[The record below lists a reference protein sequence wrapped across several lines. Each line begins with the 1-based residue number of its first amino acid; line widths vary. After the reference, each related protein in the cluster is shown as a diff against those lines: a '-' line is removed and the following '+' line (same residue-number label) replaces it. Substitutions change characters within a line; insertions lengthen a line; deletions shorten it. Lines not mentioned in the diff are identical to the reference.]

1 MINISINNNS
11 DSNNYPRLDL
21 DAGQETI
28 QIKLHLRKMCVF
40 GAGNV
45 FKEEE
50 KLMLWKNI
58 SPSSGNNCS
67 FPFWG
72 SCKRKECPSRIEIFN
87 GEFPTPSDYRE
98 RCVQLLRLEGEMKL
112 CLVALPSRML
122 WVFCFCL
129 VALQSQMLW
138 LGYPCLARFCEWW
151 FFLFVFDGCLAQ
163 GTERKKRKKVK
174 LLSRV
179 RLFSTPWTV
188 PHQAPLSMGFSRQEY
203 WSGLPF
209 TPSGD
214 LPDPGIKPESSVS
227 PALAGG
233 FFTTSTTWAAL

>member
-58 SPSSGNNCS
+58 SPSSGDNCS

-98 RCVQLLRLEGEMKL
+98 RCVQSLRLEGEMNL
-112 CLVALPSRML
+112 CLLALPSRML

-129 VALQSQMLW
+129 VAHQSQMLW
-138 LGYPCLARFCEWW
+138 VGYPCLARFCERFFSVCFWW
-151 FFLFVFDGCLAQ
+151 AL
-163 GTERKKRKKVK
+163 GTQRGQRERKERK
-174 LLSRV
+174 
-179 RLFSTPWTV
+179 
-188 PHQAPLSMGFSRQEY
+188 
-203 WSGLPF
+203 WSY
-209 TPSGD
+209 
-214 LPDPGIKPESSVS
+214 SVVS
-227 PALAGG
+227 D
-233 FFTTSTTWAAL
+233 S

>member
-58 SPSSGNNCS
+58 SPSSGDNCS

-72 SCKRKECPSRIEIFN
+72 SCKRKECPSRIEIFD

-98 RCVQLLRLEGEMKL
+98 RCVQSLRLEGEMNL
-112 CLVALPSRML
+112 CLLALPSRML

-129 VALQSQMLW
+129 VAHQSQMLW
-138 LGYPCLARFCEWW
+138 VGYRCLARFCER
-151 FFLFVFDGCLAQ
+151 FFLFVSDGHLAQ
-163 GTERKKRKKVK
+163 GPERKKRKKVK

-179 RLFSTPWTV
+179 RLFSTPWTNSR
-188 PHQAPLSMGFSRQEY
+188 PGSSIHGIFQARILGWVAISFSR
-203 WSGLPF
+203 G
-209 TPSGD
+209 
-214 LPDPGIKPESSVS
+214 SSRPRDGTHAS
-227 PALAGG
+227 LH
-233 FFTTSTTWAAL
+233 W

>member
-98 RCVQLLRLEGEMKL
+98 RCVQSLRLEGEMKL

-179 RLFSTPWTV
+179 RLFSTPWTRAD
-188 PHQAPLSMGFSRQEY
+188 QAPPSMEFSRH
-203 WSGLPF
+203 
-209 TPSGD
+209 
-214 LPDPGIKPESSVS
+214 
-227 PALAGG
+227 
-233 FFTTSTTWAAL
+233 

>member
-40 GAGNV
+40 SAGNV

-98 RCVQLLRLEGEMKL
+98 VCTVIEAGGENEALLG
-112 CLVALPSRML
+112 CPSISNALSFLFLPGCPSISNALSWIHLFGQIL
-122 WVFCFCL
+122 WVMIFSVCFWWVL
-129 VALQSQMLW
+129 GTGAREKEKKESEVTQSCQT
-138 LGYPCLARFCEWW
+138 
-151 FFLFVFDGCLAQ
+151 LFNPMD
-163 GTERKKRKKVK
+163 
-174 LLSRV
+174 
-179 RLFSTPWTV
+179 
-188 PHQAPLSMGFSRQEY
+188 
-203 WSGLPF
+203 
-209 TPSGD
+209 
-214 LPDPGIKPESSVS
+214 
-227 PALAGG
+227 
-233 FFTTSTTWAAL
+233 

>member
-58 SPSSGNNCS
+58 SPSSGDNCS

-98 RCVQLLRLEGEMKL
+98 RCVQSLRLEGEMNL
-112 CLVALPSRML
+112 CLLALPSRML

-129 VALQSQMLW
+129 VAHQSQMLW
-138 LGYPCLARFCEWW
+138 VGYPCLARFCERFFSVCFWW
-151 FFLFVFDGCLAQ
+151 AL
-163 GTERKKRKKVK
+163 GTQRGQRERKERKWSYSVVSDSFQPHGLEPTR
-174 LLSRV
+174 LLHPGI
-179 RLFSTPWTV
+179 F
-188 PHQAPLSMGFSRQEY
+188 QARILGWVAISFSR
-203 WSGLPF
+203 G
-209 TPSGD
+209 
-214 LPDPGIKPESSVS
+214 SSQ
-227 PALAGG
+227 PRDQ
-233 FFTTSTTWAAL
+233 T

>member
-98 RCVQLLRLEGEMKL
+98 RCVQSLRLEGETESRWSEVNPVKRESHWENGRSFFSLKSVPDTKHLTGILLSVIL
-112 CLVALPSRML
+112 CLP
-122 WVFCFCL
+122 W
-129 VALQSQMLW
+129 W
-138 LGYPCLARFCEWW
+138 LRW
-151 FFLFVFDGCLAQ
+151 
-163 GTERKKRKKVK
+163 
-174 LLSRV
+174 
-179 RLFSTPWTV
+179 
-188 PHQAPLSMGFSRQEY
+188 
-203 WSGLPF
+203 
-209 TPSGD
+209 
-214 LPDPGIKPESSVS
+214 
-227 PALAGG
+227 
-233 FFTTSTTWAAL
+233 

>member
-72 SCKRKECPSRIEIFN
+72 SCKRKECPSRIALELSLLLFSCSDWKKKKEPPVFEMGILCF
-87 GEFPTPSDYRE
+87 FPNFIWIHSHL
-98 RCVQLLRLEGEMKL
+98 CSIVSVVIKL
-112 CLVALPSRML
+112 NFHLSN
-122 WVFCFCL
+122 FCSTGLC
-129 VALQSQMLW
+129 
-138 LGYPCLARFCEWW
+138 
-151 FFLFVFDGCLAQ
+151 
-163 GTERKKRKKVK
+163 TKRKLD
-174 LLSRV
+174 LLVSRV
-179 RLFSTPWTV
+179 
-188 PHQAPLSMGFSRQEY
+188 H
-203 WSGLPF
+203 
-209 TPSGD
+209 
-214 LPDPGIKPESSVS
+214 
-227 PALAGG
+227 
-233 FFTTSTTWAAL
+233 